1 DPGGRLCCA
10 LYWIG
15 CGAAVEILA
24 IGCVYGV
31 QEDVSDMFADKVE
44 GVVAFAS
51 VVSCGVHPVD
61 DRLVLPLCPVRGLAP
76 FEVRAGLLGPGK
88 PRRAGRGHP
97 YGLPIR

>member
-1 DPGGRLCCA
+1 MAARLGYA

-15 CGAAVEILA
+15 CGAAVAILA

-51 VVSCGVHPVD
+51 VV
-61 DRLVLPLCPVRGLAP
+61 LVAASIPWMIGWYCRYVLSGD
-76 FEVRAGLLGPGK
+76 
-88 PRRAGRGHP
+88 
-97 YGLPIR
+97 